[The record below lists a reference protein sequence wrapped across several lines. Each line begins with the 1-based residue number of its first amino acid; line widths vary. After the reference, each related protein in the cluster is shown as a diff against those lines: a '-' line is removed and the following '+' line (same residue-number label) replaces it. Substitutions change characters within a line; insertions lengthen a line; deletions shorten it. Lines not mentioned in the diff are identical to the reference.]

1 MGTVYFMRRK
11 LMKDEGE
18 ILEELLG
25 IAGELGGTLQRL
37 TTLDHSGRTSKKVVI
52 EYNVKQ
58 KGEE

>member
-1 MGTVYFMRRK
+1 
-11 LMKDEGE
+11 MKDEGE